1 MTIHVTNEQSLS
13 LGFDY
18 ETLCIRVIHQCMDYV
33 DFPYEAEVEVTLVD
47 VETIHEINLAQ
58 RQIDRPTDVLSFPML
73 SFEKPGDFSK
83 LEENMDNFHP
93 ESGEALLGDIVLCIP
108 KVKMQAEEY
117 GHSYEREFAFL
128 ICHSMLHL
136 FGYDHMV
143 PSDEEVM
150 FAKQEEIMQQLGI
163 SR

>member
-1 MTIHVTNEQSLS
+1 MTIHVTNEQTME
-13 LGFDY
+13 LGIDYDGICKRVIEGCLDY
-18 ETLCIRVIHQCMDYV
+18 EN
-33 DFPYEAEVEVTLVD
+33 FPYEAEVEVTFVD
-47 VETIHEINLAQ
+47 LETIQEINCEQ
-58 RQIDRPTDVLSFPML
+58 RKIDRATDVLSFPMIAY
-73 SFEKPGDFSK
+73 EEAGDFSK
-83 LEENMDNFHP
+83 LEEDMDNFDP

-136 FGYDHMV
+136 LGHDHMV
-143 PSDEEVM
+143 PEEEKVM

-163 SR
+163 MR